1 MSATN
6 DRFASSTGLSS
17 ATVQVLTDDGRFE
30 PTDAATEFLPYL
42 EKLTDDDYSRFYR
55 EMVRVRS
62 FDTEATNL
70 QRQGQLAL
78 WPPSSGQEAAQVGS
92 ACAAAPQDTIFPSYR
107 EHAVATIRGVDPLD
121 IIRVMRGVTN
131 SGWNPTDPKNGNVRV
146 YTLVL
151 GTQALHATGYAMG
164 IDLDR
169 TNPAAPLDRTSPAA
183 VSVHGGVGNAEPD
196 ASAREAV
203 MVYFGDGASS
213 EGQVSEAFVFASSF
227 QTPQVFFLQNNQW
240 AISVPVKTQSRAPL
254 YLRAGG
260 FGMPGIQVDGN
271 DVLASYIVSAKQLDA
286 ARGGHGPSLIEA
298 VTYRMGAHT
307 TSDDPTR
314 YRTSDEDEHW
324 RGRDP
329 IARMRTFLSSRG
341 VGDEWFDSIDE
352 EAADYAA
359 DIRRR
364 TLELVAP
371 TAELIFEHVY
381 SEPHAGLVEQQ
392 AWLERYE
399 KSFEAEV
406 GTAAGTAGAATTQG
420 AGA

>member
-6 DRFASSTGLSS
+6 DRFASSHGLSD
-17 ATVQVLTDDGRFE
+17 ATVQVLTEQGRFE
-30 PTDAATEFLPYL
+30 PTDAAAEFLPYL
-42 EKLTDDDYSRFYR
+42 ESLTDDDYRTFYR
-55 EMVRVRS
+55 DMVTVRR

-92 ACAAAPQDTIFPSYR
+92 ARAAKPQDTIFPSYR
-107 EHAVATIRGVDPLD
+107 EHVVATIRGVDPLD

-131 SGWNPTDPKNGNVRV
+131 GGWDPTDPKNGNVRI

-164 IDLDR
+164 IAFDGKTATGDPDR
-169 TNPAAPLDRTSPAA
+169 D
-183 VSVHGGVGNAEPD
+183 
-196 ASAREAV
+196 EAV
-203 MVYFGDGASS
+203 VVYFGDGASS
-213 EGQVSEAFVFASSF
+213 EGDVSEALVFAGSF

-254 YLRAGG
+254 YLRSQG
-260 FGMPGIQVDGN
+260 FGIPGIQLDGN
-271 DVLASYIVSAKQLDA
+271 DVLASYAVTAKQLDT
-286 ARGGHGPSLIEA
+286 ARGGNGPSLIEA

-329 IARMRTFLSSRG
+329 IVRLRAFLSARG
-341 VGDEWFDSIDE
+341 VGDDWFDSVDE

-359 DIRRR
+359 DIRHR

-371 TAELIFEHVY
+371 AADVIFDHVY
-381 SEPHAGLVEQQ
+381 SEPHATMAEQQ

-399 KSFEAEV
+399 DSFEA
-406 GTAAGTAGAATTQG
+406 GANS
-420 AGA
+420 